1 MCTIMIQRETLPAER
16 RSRKASQDAVDKL
29 MAYDKLLSEPFTRNE
44 LNKLFFHCDW
54 QGKEDRYSVLSDA
67 EKQIVDAWKLKAQVS
82 TDEPEKVVG
91 NESVFKRATSLIP
104 TIYKPLNY
112 GDSNDISDYRR
123 YLKASLNETPSF
135 DGNMWGRRSN
145 NTGKIYVWLD
155 NMCFGNSNKKG
166 FYYVRWYNSV
176 LDCSGWGG
184 GCSTAY
190 GHPALI
196 VQKNK
201 LRPDQI
207 EYMERKCKETRETK
221 DPQIELGR

>member
-1 MCTIMIQRETLPAER
+1 MCTIMIQRETLPAEK
-16 RSRKASQDAVDKL
+16 RSRKASQEAVDKL
-29 MAYDKLLSEPFTRNE
+29 IAYDKLLSEPFTRNE
-44 LNKLFFHCDW
+44 LHKLFFHGSW
-54 QGKEDRYSVLSDA
+54 RGKEDQYSVLTDA

-91 NESVFKRATSLIP
+91 DESGFKRATSLIP
-104 TIYKPLNY
+104 TLYKPLNY
-112 GDSNDISDYRR
+112 GGSDISDYRR

-135 DGNMWGRRSN
+135 DGNMWGCRSN

-176 LDCSGWGG
+176 LDCYGWGG
-184 GCSTAY
+184 FSTAY

-196 VQKNK
+196 VQKDK

-207 EYMERKCKETRETK
+207 EYMERKCRETRETK
-221 DPQIELGR
+221 DPRIEWGR

>member
-29 MAYDKLLSEPFTRNE
+29 MAYDKLLSEQFTRSE
-44 LNKLFFHCDW
+44 LQKLF
-54 QGKEDRYSVLSDA
+54 GKDSWEYKPEAYSALTDA
-67 EKQIVDAWKLKAQVS
+67 EKKIVDELGLAPQSTPAEQDETSKTTTAVGYISRLSKAVVS
-82 TDEPEKVVG
+82 TNPIDTV
-91 NESVFKRATSLIP
+91 N
-104 TIYKPLNY
+104 
-112 GDSNDISDYRR
+112 ISDYRR

-135 DGNMWGRRSN
+135 DGNMWGCRSN

-166 FYYVRWYNSV
+166 FYYVRWYNSI
-176 LDCSGWGG
+176 LDCNGWGG
-184 GCSTAY
+184 FSTAY
-190 GHPALI
+190 GPPALI

-207 EYMERKCKETRETK
+207 EYMERKCQETRETK
-221 DPQIELGR
+221 DPQIEWGR

>member
-1 MCTIMIQRETLPAER
+1 MIQRETLPAEK
-16 RSRKASQDAVDKL
+16 RSRKASQEAVDKL
-29 MAYDKLLSEPFTRNE
+29 IAYDKLLSEPFTRNE
-44 LNKLFFHCDW
+44 LHKLFFHGSW
-54 QGKEDRYSVLSDA
+54 RGKEDQYSVLTDA

-82 TDEPEKVVG
+82 TDEPEKVFG
-91 NESVFKRATSLIP
+91 DESVFKRTTSLIP

-112 GDSNDISDYRR
+112 GGSDISDYRR

-135 DGNMWGRRSN
+135 DGNMWGCRSN

-155 NMCFGNSNKKG
+155 NMCFGDSNKKG

-176 LDCSGWGG
+176 LDCYGWGG
-184 GCSTAY
+184 FSTAY

-221 DPQIELGR
+221 DPQIEWGR

>member
-1 MCTIMIQRETLPAER
+1 MCTIMIQRETLPAEK
-16 RSRKASQDAVDKL
+16 RSRKASQEAVDKL

-44 LNKLFFHCDW
+44 LHKLFFHGGW
-54 QGKEDRYSVLSDA
+54 RGKEDQYSVLTDA

-91 NESVFKRATSLIP
+91 DESAFKRATSLIP

-112 GDSNDISDYRR
+112 GGSDISDYRR

-135 DGNMWGRRSN
+135 DGNMWGCRSN

-176 LDCSGWGG
+176 LDCYGWGG

-196 VQKNK
+196 VQKDK

-221 DPQIELGR
+221 DPQIEWGR

>member
-1 MCTIMIQRETLPAER
+1 MCTIMLQRETLPAER
-16 RSRKASQDAVDKL
+16 RTRQASQDAVDKL

-44 LNKLFFHCDW
+44 LNKLFFHSGG
-54 QGKEDRYSVLSDA
+54 QGKEDQYSVLSDA

-82 TDEPEKVVG
+82 IDEPEKFVG
-91 NESVFKRATSLIP
+91 DESFFKRATSWLQ

-135 DGNMWGRRSN
+135 DGNMWGCRSN

-155 NMCFGNSNKKG
+155 SMCFGNSNKKG

-176 LDCSGWGG
+176 LDCHGWGG

-221 DPQIELGR
+221 DPQIEWGR